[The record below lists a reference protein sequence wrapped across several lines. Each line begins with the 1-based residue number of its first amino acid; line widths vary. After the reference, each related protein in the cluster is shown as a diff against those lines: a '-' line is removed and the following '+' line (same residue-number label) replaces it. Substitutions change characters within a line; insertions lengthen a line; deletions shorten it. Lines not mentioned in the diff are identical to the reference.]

1 MPRAAV
7 EEWRHLFLPGV
18 REMEEGGSMSAKRM
32 IAVLIV
38 AALSF
43 SIFASAPMTAQAEPA
58 APSIDS
64 MSDSTPDHMRF
75 VQINTYRFD
84 PLADALA
91 IPQSL
96 AAQSTSSSQ
105 SSYFILQF
113 NAPVTNEM
121 KQSAEAEGCDLLYYV
136 NYNAFVVRADGNAIA
151 QAGHLGSVR
160 WIGSFEPAYKLSPS
174 LSDRYD
180 EILRQSLG
188 SAKGS
193 PTIPGIE
200 SILSPT
206 IDDEQK
212 IDAIKNEI
220 ALVSEAEQGSR
231 MTVTVLPF
239 EKPWLSDILSS
250 ISTLGGT
257 NITYSLG
264 SEGTIRAEVDRDALA
279 SIAREPGVMWIER
292 YFQPNVFNDIAR
304 WVIQSGDSSIY
315 STPVHDHGIW
325 GTGQTVTLGDS
336 GLDYQHDA
344 FQDPAHAVPG
354 ATHRK
359 VTDYYTPTGA
369 TGDSTDNG
377 YYNHGTHT
385 SGSVAGDD
393 GVWHSYDGDPFGSSG
408 SVGPHDGQAF
418 EAKLQIQDLSTD
430 GYYVNPPVDFHD
442 MYQPALDRNS
452 WIHTNSWGGGSGYY
466 DSECSDTD
474 DFIWDNQ
481 NFIVLFAAGNPG
493 SGLGWVSSLAASK
506 NVIAVGAS
514 LNGDGMDEVASFS
527 GRGPASDG
535 RIKPDVM
542 APGVDVWS
550 AHGGDPSN
558 EYDDY
563 WQMSGTSMATPTV
576 AGAAA
581 LVRQYYMDGWYPSGA
596 KVLANG
602 FTPSAALVKATLINS
617 GSEMTGSGAYLNG
630 ENSFPNDNQGWGR
643 VTLDSALY
651 FQDDSRLLMVNDN
664 RIGLNTGASAT
675 YYFSV
680 GETTEPV
687 EVTLVWTDYPA
698 APYANATLVNDLNL
712 IVTGPDGTVYRGNQF
727 TGFNPGESIEN
738 PVSSDHVNNVEGV
751 FVISN
756 VQSGQWTVVVFGM
769 DIPMGPQPFALVVTG
784 ALASERGVVSLDHDS
799 YQSSAIMKVSVV
811 DTGLNLNEFL
821 KDSATVEISSDT
833 ESVPESIVLTETG
846 ISTAVFIRFVS
857 LDNSASPVAGDDII
871 QVQNKDC
878 ITAAYFDADNGMGGS
893 GYVYDN
899 AVVDDDPPV
908 ISGVSVIN
916 LRYNRATII
925 WTTDEKSDSVLHYGT
940 TIPPN
945 FNKTSST
952 MVKSHSLKVTGLNAN
967 TTYYF
972 SVMSTDDAGN
982 VRLDTNSSQYY
993 RFTTPEMPPIPAA
1006 SSDWPTFQNNNV
1018 RIGLAPEPFEIPLT
1032 KKWTYSGTGGGT
1044 VYAGPVVDNGTVFYD
1059 SYSGFIMA
1067 VDSITGKEEWSVQIG
1082 EDYYFMSV
1090 PAVADGRVFVS
1101 YAELGTYD
1109 YALSCLDEE
1118 TGDIIW
1124 TNYTMGFCSR
1134 GTPAVSDGKVYIGDS
1149 YGYIYAMDELN
1160 GSIIWSDSTSGQIV
1174 QGPSI
1179 VDGLIVTANIAGEVV
1194 AYNDTG
1200 SRVWSR
1206 NLSVE
1211 IPGAPSGGGGLVYV
1225 ADYDGTVWAL
1235 DSLDGATEWSTGG
1248 FDPFIFS
1255 TPAYYDGVIY
1265 ICDYYG
1271 SAHAINASTGALEW
1285 TTYLSDYFYAPP
1297 LINNRTLFVPGG
1309 QGILHI
1315 LNTSNGTP
1323 IGSITVSSTWISS
1336 PAAVAHGYIYIAD
1349 ENGALKCYGFKGA
1362 GVTYEIS
1369 ITPSFTTVAVG
1380 EILTLEAKRTD
1391 VYGTPVLLSTC
1402 CWAMM
1407 SGPGTIMPISDIGD
1421 RALFLAGMKA
1431 GFSILNVTSDDTTI
1445 QVPIWI
1451 TPGSTSD
1458 ISISPSV
1465 ATIEVGQSIRFSASA
1480 HDAFGNAV
1488 IDPVSW
1494 SSTVGTISSHGTF
1507 SAGLEPCTGKVIA
1520 TSGNMSREI
1529 EISIIHGALATLV
1542 VSLSQTSVA
1551 TGSIVVLTALAQ
1563 DEYGNNI
1570 SDMPFEWTS
1579 TAGSILRIGEGG
1591 QAILQVGDASG
1602 EWKVTVSCGE
1612 LSKEVMIKVAD
1623 SSPVTVS
1630 SDNSLVVILGALI
1643 GLLVVALLSVIIFL
1657 GNRISRLEEIL
1668 RRLGPGLGGPPPIV
1682 K

>member
-1 MPRAAV
+1 
-7 EEWRHLFLPGV
+7 
-18 REMEEGGSMSAKRM
+18 M
-32 IAVLIV
+32 IAILTV
-38 AALSF
+38 AALSL
-43 SIFASAPMTAQAEPA
+43 SVFAYAPMTAQAEPA

-64 MSDSTPDHMRF
+64 MSGSAPDYMRF
-75 VQINTYRFD
+75 LQINTYRFD
-84 PLADALA
+84 PLVDALA

-96 AAQSTSSSQ
+96 AAASISAGQP
-105 SSYFILQF
+105 SYFILQF

-121 KQSAEAEGCDLLYYV
+121 KQSVEAAGCDLLNYV
-136 NYNAFVVRADGNAIA
+136 NYNAFVVRADGSAIA

-180 EILRQSLG
+180 EILQRGLD
-188 SAKGS
+188 SAKKS
-193 PTIPGIE
+193 PTLPLIE
-200 SILSPT
+200 SILSPA
-206 IDDEQK
+206 IDDVGEQQ
-212 IDAIKNEI
+212 IGAIQNEI
-220 ALVSEAEQGSR
+220 DLVSEAGQGPR
-231 MTVTVLPF
+231 ITVTVLPF
-239 EKPWLSDILSS
+239 EKPWLSDILSF
-250 ISTLGGT
+250 ISVSGGT

-264 SEGTIRAEVDRDALA
+264 SEGIIRAEVDRTALA

-292 YFQPNVFNDIAR
+292 YFQPHVFNDIAR
-304 WVIQSGDSSIY
+304 WVIQSGDSSTY
-315 STPVHDHGIW
+315 TTPVHDNGIW

-359 VTDYYTPTGA
+359 VTAYYTPTGA

-393 GVWHSYDGDPFGSSG
+393 GVWHSYDGNPFGSNG
-408 SVGPHDGQAF
+408 WVGPHDGQAF
-418 EAKLQIQDLSTD
+418 DAKLQMQDLSTD
-430 GYYVNPPVDFHD
+430 GYYVNPPMDFHD
-442 MYQPALDRNS
+442 MFQPALDRNS
-452 WIHTNSWGGGSGYY
+452 WIHSNSWGGGSGYY

-481 NFIVLFAAGNPG
+481 DFIVLFAAGNPG

-514 LNGDGMDEVASFS
+514 LNGNSMDEVASFS
-527 GRGPASDG
+527 GRGPTSDG

-542 APGVDVWS
+542 APGVDIWS
-550 AHGGDPSN
+550 ARGGDPSY

-581 LVRQYYMDGWYPSGA
+581 LVRQYYMDGWYPSGT
-596 KVLANG
+596 KILANSL
-602 FTPSAALVKATLINS
+602 TPSAALVKATLINS

-630 ENSFPNDNQGWGR
+630 EYSFPNDNQGWGR

-651 FQDDSRLLMVNDN
+651 FQDDPRSLMVKDN
-664 RIGLNTGASAT
+664 RTGLNTGASAT
-675 YYFSV
+675 YYFSI

-698 APYANATLVNDLNL
+698 APYASLTLVNDLNL

-738 PVSSDHVNNVEGV
+738 PNSSDHVNNVEGV
-751 FVISN
+751 LVISN
-756 VQSGQWTVVVFGM
+756 VQSGQWSVVVSGAN
-769 DIPMGPQPFALVVTG
+769 IPMGPQPFALVITG
-784 ALASERGVVSLDHDS
+784 ALASERGVVSLDHDT
-799 YQSSAIMKVSVV
+799 YQSSATMKVTVV
-811 DTGLNLNEFL
+811 DTGLDLNPVL
-821 KDSATVEISSDT
+821 KDYATVEISSDT
-833 ESVPESIVLTETG
+833 ESAPESMLLIETG
-846 ISTAVFIRFVS
+846 ISTAVFIRYVS
-857 LDNSASPVAGDDII
+857 LENSATPVAGDDVI
-871 QVQNKDC
+871 QVQNKDNV
-878 ITAAYFDADNGMGGS
+878 TAAYFDADNGVGGS
-893 GYVYDN
+893 GFVYDH

-940 TIPPN
+940 AVPPTS
-945 FNKTSST
+945 NKASPA
-952 MVKSHSLKVTGLNAN
+952 MVKSHSIKVTGLDAN

-982 VRLDTNSSQYY
+982 IRLDTNSSQYY
-993 RFTTPEMPPIPAA
+993 SFTTLESPPIPVA
-1006 SSDWPTFQNNNV
+1006 SSDWPTYQNNNA
-1018 RIGLAPEPFEIPLT
+1018 RIGIAPEPFELPLT

-1059 SYSGFIMA
+1059 SYSGFVMA
-1067 VDSITGKEEWSVQIG
+1067 VDAITGKEKWAVQIS
-1082 EDYYFMSV
+1082 EDYYYMSV

-1101 YAELGTYD
+1101 YAELGTYA

-1124 TNYTMGFCSR
+1124 TNYTLGFCSR
-1134 GTPAVSDGKVYIGDS
+1134 GTPVVSDGKVYIGDS
-1149 YGYIYAMDELN
+1149 NGYIYAMDESD
-1160 GSIIWSDSTSGQIV
+1160 GSIIWSDLTLGQIV

-1206 NLSVE
+1206 NLSAE
-1211 IPGAPSGGGGLVYV
+1211 IRSAPSGGGGLVYV

-1235 DSLDGATEWSTGG
+1235 DSLDGAIEWSTGG

-1255 TPAYYDGVIY
+1255 TPAYYEGVIY
-1265 ICDYYG
+1265 VCDYYG

-1285 TTYLSDYFYAPP
+1285 TTYLSDYFYVSP
-1297 LINNRTLFVPGG
+1297 LINNDTLFVPGER
-1309 QGILHI
+1309 GILHLLDI
-1315 LNTSNGTP
+1315 SNGTP
-1323 IGSITVSSTWISS
+1323 IGSVSVSSTWISS
-1336 PAAVAHGYIYIAD
+1336 TAAAAHGYIYIAD

-1362 GVTYEIS
+1362 GVTCEIS

-1380 EILTLEAKRTD
+1380 GMLTLEAKRTD

-1402 CWAMM
+1402 SWTMM

-1431 GFSILNVTSDDTTI
+1431 GFSILSVTSDDTTI

-1458 ISISPSV
+1458 ISISPSE
-1465 ATIEVGQSIRFSASA
+1465 ATIQVGKTIRFSASA
-1480 HDAFGNAV
+1480 HDAFGNVV

-1494 SSTVGTISSHGTF
+1494 SSTVGTISSQGTF

-1529 EISIIHGALATLV
+1529 EISIVHGALATLV
-1542 VSLSQTSVA
+1542 VSPPQVSIA
-1551 TGSIVVLTALAQ
+1551 TGGIAVLTAVAQ

-1579 TAGSILRIGEGG
+1579 TAGSILGIGEGG
-1591 QAILQVGDASG
+1591 QAILQVGNASG
-1602 EWKVTVSCGE
+1602 EWTVTVTCGN
-1612 LSKEVMIKVAD
+1612 LSEEVMIEVANGL
-1623 SSPVTVS
+1623 PATAG
-1630 SDNSLVVILGALI
+1630 SDNSLPIILGAMI
-1643 GLLVVALLSVIIFL
+1643 GLLLVALLSVTVFL
-1657 GNRISRLEEIL
+1657 GKRISRLEEIL
-1668 RRLGPGLGGPPPIV
+1668 RRLGPGLGGAPPIV

>member
-1 MPRAAV
+1 
-7 EEWRHLFLPGV
+7 
-18 REMEEGGSMSAKRM
+18 MSAMRM
-32 IAVLIV
+32 IAILIV
-38 AALSF
+38 AALTL
-43 SIFASAPMTAQAEPA
+43 SIFASASMTARAELA
-58 APSIDS
+58 ALSVES
-64 MSDSTPDHMRF
+64 MSDSTPDYMRF

-84 PLADALA
+84 PLADAPA
-91 IPQSL
+91 IPQPL
-96 AAQSTSSSQ
+96 VALSTSAGQ
-105 SSYFILQF
+105 PSYFILQF

-121 KQSAEAEGCDLLYYV
+121 KQSVEAAGCDLLHYV
-136 NYNAFVVRADGNAIA
+136 NYNAFVVRADGDAIA

-180 EILRQSLG
+180 EILQRSLD
-188 SAKGS
+188 STEKSLAL
-193 PTIPGIE
+193 PGIG
-200 SILSPT
+200 SILSPI
-206 IDDEQK
+206 IDDAGGQQ
-212 IDAIKNEI
+212 IIAIQNEI
-220 ALVSEAEQGSR
+220 SLVSEAGQSPR
-231 MTVTVLPF
+231 ITVTVLPF
-239 EKPWLSDILSS
+239 EKPWLPDILNH
-250 ISTLGGT
+250 ISTSGGT

-264 SEGTIRAEVDRDALA
+264 SEGIIRAEVDRAALA

-292 YFQPNVFNDIAR
+292 YFQPHVYNDIAR
-304 WVIQSGDSSIY
+304 WVIQSGDSSAY
-315 STPVHDHGIW
+315 TTPVHDKGIW

-359 VTDYYTPTGA
+359 VTAYYTPTGA

-393 GVWHSYDGDPFGSSG
+393 GVWHSYDGNPFGSSG

-418 EAKLQIQDLSTD
+418 DAKLQIQDLSTD
-430 GYYVNPPVDFHD
+430 GYYVNPPADFHD
-442 MYQPALDRNS
+442 LFQPALDRNS
-452 WIHTNSWGGGSGYY
+452 WIHSNSWGGGSGYY
-466 DSECSDTD
+466 DSECSATD

-481 NFIVLFAAGNPG
+481 DFIVLFAAGNSG

-514 LNGDGMDEVASFS
+514 LNGNSMDEVASFS

-542 APGVDVWS
+542 APGVDIWS
-550 AHGGDPSN
+550 AHGGDPDY

-576 AGAAA
+576 AGTAA
-581 LVRQYYMDGWYPSGA
+581 LVRQYYMDGWYPSGT
-596 KVLANG
+596 KVLADSL
-602 FTPSAALVKATLINS
+602 TPSAALVKATLINS

-651 FQDDSRLLMVNDN
+651 FLDDSRSLMVNDN

-675 YYFSV
+675 YYFSI
-680 GETTEPV
+680 GETSEPV
-687 EVTLVWTDYPA
+687 EITLVWTDYPA
-698 APYANATLVNDLNL
+698 APYANATLVNDLDL

-727 TGFNPGESIEN
+727 AGFNPGESIRN

-751 FVISN
+751 LVISN
-756 VQSGQWTVVVFGM
+756 FQSGQWTVVVSGA
-769 DIPMGPQPFALVVTG
+769 DIPMGAQPFALVITG
-784 ALASERGVVSLDHDS
+784 ALASERGVVSLDHES
-799 YQSSAIMKVSVV
+799 YRSNATMKISVV
-811 DTGLNLNEFL
+811 DTGRDMNQFL
-821 KDSATVEISSDT
+821 KDTATVEISSDT
-833 ESVPESIVLTETG
+833 ESVPESIILIETG

-857 LDNSASPVAGDDII
+857 LENSASPVAGDDII
-871 QVQNKDC
+871 QVQNRDN
-878 ITAAYFDADNGMGGS
+878 ITAAYFDEDDGMNGS
-893 GYVYDN
+893 GYVYDS

-916 LRYNRATII
+916 LRYNRATVI
-925 WTTDEKSDSVLHYGT
+925 WTTDEKSDSVLKYGT
-940 TIPPN
+940 VVPPN
-945 FNKTSST
+945 FNRTSPM

-993 RFTTPEMPPIPAA
+993 RFKTLESPPIPSA
-1006 SSDWPTFQNNNV
+1006 SSDWPTFQNNNMRV
-1018 RIGLAPEPFEIPLT
+1018 GIAPEPFEFPLT
-1032 KKWTYSGTGGGT
+1032 KKWTYSGTSGGT
-1044 VYAGPVVDNGTVFYD
+1044 VFAGPVVDNGTVFYD
-1059 SYSGFIMA
+1059 SYSGFVMA
-1067 VDSITGKEEWSVQIG
+1067 VDSITGKEKWAIQIA
-1082 EDYYFMSV
+1082 EDYYYMSV

-1118 TGDIIW
+1118 TGGIIW
-1124 TNYTMGFCSR
+1124 TNHTKGFCSR

-1149 YGYIYAMDELN
+1149 EGYIYAMDESN
-1160 GSIIWSDSTSGQIV
+1160 GSIVWSDSTSGQIV

-1179 VDGLIVTANIAGEVV
+1179 VDGLIVTTNIAGEVV

-1200 SRVWSR
+1200 SRAWSR

-1211 IPGAPSGGGGLVYV
+1211 IPGAPSGGGGLVYLV
-1225 ADYDGTVWAL
+1225 DTDGTVWAL

-1255 TPAYYDGVIY
+1255 APAYCDGVIY
-1265 ICDYYG
+1265 VCDYYG

-1285 TTYLSDYFYAPP
+1285 TTYLSDSFYVPP
-1297 LINNRTLFVPGG
+1297 LINNHTLFVPGER
-1309 QGILHI
+1309 GILYI
-1315 LNTSNGTP
+1315 LNALNGTLL
-1323 IGSITVSSTWISS
+1323 GSVTVSPTWISS
-1336 PAAVAHGYIYIAD
+1336 PVAVAHGYLYVAD
-1349 ENGALKCYGFKGA
+1349 ENGVLRCYGFKGA
-1362 GVTYEIS
+1362 GVTYDIS
-1369 ITPSFTTVAVG
+1369 ITPSSTTVAVG
-1380 EILTLEAKRTD
+1380 GMLTLEAKRTD

-1402 CWAMM
+1402 CWTMM
-1407 SGPGTIMPISDIGD
+1407 NGPGTIMPISDIGD
-1421 RALFLAGMKA
+1421 KALFLAGMKA

-1458 ISISPSV
+1458 ISISPSA
-1465 ATIEVGQSIRFSASA
+1465 ATLKVGQSIRFSASM

-1488 IDPVSW
+1488 VDPVIW
-1494 SSTVGTISSHGTF
+1494 SSTVGTISSQGTF
-1507 SAGLEPCTGKVIA
+1507 SAGLKPCTGKVIV
-1520 TSGNMSREI
+1520 TSGNLSREI
-1529 EISIIHGALATLV
+1529 EVSIIHGAIATLF
-1542 VSLSQTSVA
+1542 VSPSQVSIA
-1551 TGSIVVLTALAQ
+1551 TGDIVVLTAVAQ

-1570 SDMPFEWTS
+1570 SDMPFEWIS
-1579 TAGSILRIGEGG
+1579 TTGSILRIGEGG
-1591 QAILQVGDASG
+1591 QAILQVGNASG
-1602 EWKVTVSCGE
+1602 EWKVAVTCGN
-1612 LSKEVMIKVAD
+1612 LSKEVTITVAN
-1623 SSPVTVS
+1623 SLPATVG
-1630 SDNSLVVILGALI
+1630 SDNTLAIILGALI
-1643 GLLVVALLSVIIFL
+1643 GLLVAALLSIIIFL
-1657 GNRISRLEEIL
+1657 GKRISRLEEIL